1 MAEIRDRYKD
11 AGRIIA
17 TARLPEIDAY
27 IRKVNGVPRPLTPV
41 EIDVIKQESNA
52 QIRVIRRN
60 WPVRTGYSRAGWTSY
75 VNPSPG
81 QVAVVFENRVYYSGW
96 VTKKGQTPVREGGT
110 PWYQVLVTEVWRAG
124 KPRLLRRLKA
134 QIDKTQIELA
144 GISAPTQQ
152 EAEQRAGQRVRS
164 RVGRG
169 ARRQQAG
176 LLGDLMRRII

>member
-1 MAEIRDRYKD
+1 M
-11 AGRIIA
+11 
-17 TARLPEIDAY
+17 
-27 IRKVNGVPRPLTPV
+27 
-41 EIDVIKQESNA
+41 
-52 QIRVIRRN
+52 
-60 WPVRTGYSRAGWTSY
+60 
-75 VNPSPG
+75 NPSPG
-81 QVAVVFENRVYYSGW
+81 QVAVVFDNRVYYSGW

-110 PWYQVLVTEVWRAG
+110 PWYQVLVPAVWKAG

-169 ARRQQAG
+169 ARRQEAG
-176 LLGDLMRRII
+176 LLGDLLRRII